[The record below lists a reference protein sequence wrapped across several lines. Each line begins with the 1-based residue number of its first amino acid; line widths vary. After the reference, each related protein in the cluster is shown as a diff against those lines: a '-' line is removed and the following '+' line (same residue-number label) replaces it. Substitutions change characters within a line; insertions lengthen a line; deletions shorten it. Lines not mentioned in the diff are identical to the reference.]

1 MRIAFEKKLPAEAG
15 VFVALVTGDGR
26 LGEQAAAFDRRLGGA
41 LTRARRSPRFK
52 GKRGQLLDIVAPAGF
67 AGRRVLL
74 AGAGKPA
81 ELTHANAREIGGAV
95 AAHLAAELEPEAV
108 LLVDPLKGAR
118 LDEADLAVN
127 LALGARLRAYRF
139 TKYRTRPKE
148 DAPGPVNGLTL
159 VLAKAGK
166 ADKRMLRWTALAEG
180 VCFARDLTNE
190 PPNVLYPESFVE
202 QAKVLEEL
210 GVTVEALDERAMRDL
225 GMNALLAVAAGSA
238 RPPRLLVLRWS
249 GTGKKGGGPVAL
261 VGKGVCFDSGG
272 LCLKPP
278 KHQVDMKG
286 DMAGGAA
293 VVGTIAALARR
304 KAKIDVV
311 GVVALVENMPSG
323 QAYRTGDI
331 VRTMS
336 GRTIE
341 VVDTDAEGRMI
352 LVDALWYAAT
362 RFEPRCIVDLA
373 TLTYSVVAAVG
384 KVFAG
389 ILANDDKLARQL
401 AAAGEATG
409 ERLWRLPLDEA
420 YDKHLES
427 GIADFRHHAQ
437 DAEGADAVHG
447 ATLLKHFVDGRPWA
461 HLDIA
466 GKEFA
471 DKDTPLVPAGA
482 TGYGVALLER
492 FVAELESAR

>member
-1 MRIAFEKKLPAEAG
+1 
-15 VFVALVTGDGR
+15 
-26 LGEQAAAFDRRLGGA
+26 
-41 LTRARRSPRFK
+41 
-52 GKRGQLLDIVAPAGF
+52 
-67 AGRRVLL
+67 GRRVLL
-74 AGAGKPA
+74 AGVGWPA
-81 ELTHANAREIGGAV
+81 ELTEANAHEIGGAV
-95 AAHLAAELEPEAV
+95 AAHLAAELEPEAAA
-108 LLVDPLKGAR
+108 LVDPLKGAR
-118 LDEADLAVN
+118 LDDADLAVN
-127 LALGARLRAYRF
+127 FALGARLRAYRF
-139 TKYRTRPKE
+139 AKYQTRLRE
-148 DAPGPVNGLTL
+148 DEPGPFNGLSL

-166 ADKRMLRWTALAEG
+166 AGKRMPRWSALAEG
-180 VCFARDLTNE
+180 VCLARDLTNE

-202 QAKVLEEL
+202 QAKALEDL
-210 GVTVEALDERAMRDL
+210 GVAVEALDEGARREL
-225 GMNALLAVAAGSA
+225 GMNALLAVATGAA

-249 GTGKKGGGPVAL
+249 GAGKRVGARKASGPVAL

-278 KHQVDMKG
+278 KHQIDMKG

-293 VVGTIAALARR
+293 VVGAIAALARR

-331 VRTMS
+331 ARTMS

-341 VVDTDAEGRMI
+341 VVDTDAEGRMV

-362 RFEPRCIVDLA
+362 RFKPRCIVDLA

-401 AAAGEATG
+401 AVAGETTG
-409 ERLWRLPLDEA
+409 ERLWRLPLDDA
-420 YDKHLES
+420 YDKHL
-427 GIADFRHHAQ
+427 GVDRRRLPTPRPGRRGRRCRAWRDVAQ
-437 DAEGADAVHG
+437 A
-447 ATLLKHFVDGRPWA
+447 LRRWLPWA

-466 GKEFA
+466 GKEFT
-471 DKDTPLVPAGA
+471 DKDTPLAPVGS
-482 TGYGVALLER
+482 TGYGVALVER
-492 FVAELESAR
+492 FVAETEGIG